1 MSSSYSPD
9 LRFELPANGE
19 QSGVWGN
26 TTNNNIG
33 TLIEQ
38 AIAGTSTVSIT
49 SANQALT
56 VYNGVA
62 DQSRNAIIKLTTT
75 TVAPFNVFVPPVSK
89 LYVFVNTTNYAATAY
104 ASSIAGNTTAAGS
117 GVSLAANSTSFVY
130 CDGTNVVDAMNHI
143 SGNLYVEGALTLGD
157 SASVANNLS
166 VTGSA
171 ALGLSQTA
179 TITTASPGVVTVSNA
194 PINGTTVSFTTTGTL
209 PTGITAG
216 ALYYV
221 VNRTSTTFQVS
232 STYGGSG
239 INTSGSQSGVHTV
252 SAAPTAV
259 TAASGS
265 NSNQLATTAFV
276 ANAVGAAGVT
286 YQTLAAVVAATTANI
301 TLAAPQTIDGISVV
315 AGDRVLVKNQTAA
328 ADNGV
333 YVVNAGAW
341 TRATDANTST
351 ELAAALVP
359 VIKGA
364 ANGGLTFT
372 TKFKSTDTLG
382 STAMSWNALIT
393 GDAPTIDSPV
403 ITNGSMSTVNIYTP
417 VITNAT
423 MLDMSSS
430 VITQGTAVSASGT
443 SFSFPVPTWAKRI
456 TVMFDSLSTNA
467 TAYIQVQLGTGGIAQ
482 TTGYGSCTFQYNSA
496 SSASSTT
503 GFIISEGNT
512 AANVRN
518 GHIIICKLSDTIW
531 TSTGIVLGAAS
542 SGVNPSA
549 GHVTMTGDVDL
560 VRITTI
566 AGTATFDSGTVNI
579 LYE

>member
-56 VYNGVA
+56 VYNGVS

-104 ASSIAGNTTAAGS
+104 ASSVAGNTTAAGS

-143 SGNLYVEGALTLGD
+143 SGNLYVEGALTLGNG
-157 SASVANNLS
+157 ASVANNLS

-171 ALGLSQTA
+171 ALGASQTA

-216 ALYYV
+216 TLYYV

-276 ANAVGAAGVT
+276 SSAIAAIPGGTT
-286 YQTLAAVVAATTANI
+286 YQTLAAAVAATTANI

-315 AGDRVLVKNQTAA
+315 AGDRVLVKDQTTAA
-328 ADNGV
+328 NNGV
-333 YVVNAGAW
+333 YVVAAGSW
-341 TRATDANTST
+341 TRSTDANTAA
-351 ELAAALVP
+351 EIAAAQVP
-359 VIKGA
+359 VLKGTT
-364 ANGGLTFT
+364 NGGKTFIT
-372 TKFKSTDTLG
+372 GFKSTDTLG
-382 STAMSWNALIT
+382 TTAMSWDFLIT
-393 GDAPTIDSPV
+393 GTSPTITTPTITTPTIATIKSAASLTPTVFQDSSANEIGRLCRAWAAWGTSGTTLTTRSSFNV
-403 ITNGSMSTVNIYTP
+403 SSVTRTGVGLVTVSF
-417 VITNAT
+417 TNA
-423 MLDMSSS
+423 MPDANYA
-430 VITQGTAVSASGT
+430 IAGSA
-443 SFSFPVPTWAKRI
+443 
-456 TVMFDSLSTNA
+456 
-467 TAYIQVQLGTGGIAQ
+467 
-482 TTGYGSCTFQYNSA
+482 GYNG
-496 SSASSTT
+496 TT
-503 GFIISEGNT
+503 GFVGR
-512 AANVRN
+512 V
-518 GHIIICKLSDTIW
+518 LSAPT
-531 TSTGIVLGAAS
+531 
-542 SGVNPSA
+542 
-549 GHVTMTGDVDL
+549 
-560 VRITTI
+560 
-566 AGTATFDSGTVNI
+566 NI
-579 LYE
+579 LSSTQVGVATGVANSPEDDAYATVAIFH